1 MKSQSLIKYAVMF
14 LLSLIDQ
21 FCYAVQNQ
29 LPTMYVLHINGI
41 NTVPREARVNLDNLE
56 RNSQM
61 SSTGK
66 YLKWNVVYNP
76 TADEKT
82 TSSTIAA
89 GVNLLDN
96 IIDVGLQKNNELSL
110 KNISKEQYV
119 NAYIIANK
127 LNKNMNKAEY
137 KQLQS
142 QLMPHY
148 QALIK
153 KYGGNNT
160 DAAINEFHK
169 KAPPQFLG
177 VLQLLDEGNNGI
189 QYDYSHTPSS
199 VLLIPHSQGNLY
211 ANSLYKY
218 LTGTENFNPK
228 HIAIFGIASP
238 AGSNFGDWP
247 INDKDDSSFNQNDSY
262 YMIKDSLSTPA
273 TSYVTSCSDIV
284 INTLRTTDPSNQ
296 PLFQV
301 LNYIW
306 PHGVFEQ
313 SGILNCNMDP
323 SSGVSADDM
332 LHHNLIQYY
341 LATPELKTQIITM
354 MSYFAYQL
362 NYYLLNDLVDN
373 MTPRHPKFNTY
384 PQTLTAVIGF
394 TNYDLQSFTDNK
406 GNIIWSKDYTN
417 KQLLTLQTPVLD
429 SIVEAG
435 NTVFNFGNISDWDRQ
450 FKFYL
455 IHFAALP
462 NKNTTNHGF
471 DPNSNF
477 YIVEDIN
484 KINEEFY
491 PFHIYPHDYL
501 KYNSLNNQSDG
512 CRYVQYTYDYGEP
525 TFGQYFDGVYKY
537 LRTWSPSLTEL
548 VKSCASSSPEL
559 LLKHKYLIDA
569 QFQRQAL

>member
-1 MKSQSLIKYAVMF
+1 MRTYLLNKCLVIIVLLLIKFSYAAQ
-14 LLSLIDQ
+14 S
-21 FCYAVQNQ
+21 N
-29 LPTMYVLHINGI
+29 LPTMYALHINGI
-41 NTVPREARVNLDNLE
+41 NTTYKEALNNLRKLE
-56 RNSQM
+56 VDSQM
-61 SSTGK
+61 ISTGK

-82 TSSTIAA
+82 TSSTISA
-89 GVNLLDN
+89 GINLLDN

-119 NAYIIANK
+119 NAYIIANN
-127 LNKNMNKAEY
+127 LNPNMSKADY
-137 KQLQS
+137 RQLQS

-148 QALIK
+148 QALIR

-160 DAAINEFHK
+160 EAVVNEFHK

-177 VLQLLDEGNNGI
+177 VLQLLDEGSDGG

-199 VLLIPHSQGNLY
+199 VLLIPHSQGNFY

-218 LTGTENFNPK
+218 LTDTENFNPK
-228 HIAIFGIASP
+228 HLAIFGIASP

-247 INDKDDSSFNQNDSY
+247 VSDKSDSLFNQNDSY

-284 INTLRTTDPSNQ
+284 INALRTTDPSNQ

-323 SSGVSADDM
+323 SLSVSADDM
-332 LHHNLIQYY
+332 LHHNLVQYY
-341 LATPELKTQIITM
+341 LAVPELKTQIILM
-354 MSYFAYQL
+354 MNYFAYQL
-362 NYYLLNDLVDN
+362 NFYLLNDLVDN
-373 MTPRHPKFNTY
+373 MTPRHQKFNTY
-384 PQTLTAVIGF
+384 PQSLTAVIGF

-406 GNIIWSKDYTN
+406 GNVIWSKDHTN

-429 SIVEAG
+429 SVVEAG
-435 NTVFNFGNISDWDRQ
+435 NTVFDSGGSDWDKQ

-462 NKNTTNHGF
+462 SKNITNNGF

-501 KYNSLNNQSDG
+501 KYNSLNIQDNSCQ
-512 CRYVQYTYDYGEP
+512 YTQYTYDYGKP
-525 TFGQYFDGVYKY
+525 TFGQYFYGVYKY
-537 LRTWSPSLTEL
+537 LRTWSPSLTDT
-548 VKSCASSSPEL
+548 VKSCISSSPEL
-559 LLKHKYLIDA
+559 LLKHKYLVDA
-569 QFQRQAL
+569 EFQRQAL